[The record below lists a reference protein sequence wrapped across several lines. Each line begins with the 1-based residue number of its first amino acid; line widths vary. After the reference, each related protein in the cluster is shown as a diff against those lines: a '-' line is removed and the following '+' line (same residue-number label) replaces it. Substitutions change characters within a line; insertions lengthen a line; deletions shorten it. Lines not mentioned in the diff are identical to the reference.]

1 MSLLLINRHSGEA
14 LYSQI
19 CRALRHE
26 IATLHHPGDCLPSEQ
41 QLAQRFAVNRHT
53 VRHAI
58 DALVAEGVL
67 ERRHG
72 RGTFVVDRP
81 LDYPVGRTTRFTETL
96 EGLGKST
103 SSKVLRKLLIPAHGG
118 VAEHL
123 ALTAGAPVVWLETLR
138 SVEERPFC
146 LISHFLPQA
155 AVGAALDDY
164 RGGSLHEFLQVR
176 LGLRLRRTMSL
187 VTAIAPLG
195 EDARLL
201 GIAPTHPV
209 LRVKS
214 VNVDVTDARPVEY
227 ALTRFRSDRVQLHVS
242 P

>member
-1 MSLLLINRHSGEA
+1 MSLLVLNRHGGEA

-19 CRALRHE
+19 CRALRRE
-26 IATLHHPGDCLPSEQ
+26 IAELHRPGDCLPSEQ

-53 VRHAI
+53 VRHAVE
-58 DALVAEGVL
+58 ALIAEGLL

-72 RGTFVVDRP
+72 RGTFVVDRL
-81 LDYPVGRTTRFTETL
+81 LDYPVGRATRFTETL
-96 EGLGKST
+96 ESLGKST

-118 VAEHL
+118 VAQHL
-123 ALTAGAPVVWLETLR
+123 ALAPGAPVVWLETLR

-155 AVGAALDDY
+155 QVGALLDDY
-164 RGGSLHEFLQVR
+164 TGGSLHEFLRAR
-176 LGLRLRRTMSL
+176 LGLRLRRTDSL
-187 VTAIAPLG
+187 VTAILPQG

-201 GIAPTHPV
+201 GIAQTRPV

-214 VNVDVTDARPVEY
+214 LNVDVTDARPLEY
-227 ALTRFRSDRVQLHVS
+227 AVTRFRADRVQLHVS